1 MLSADQALERLND
14 MVSYQM
20 YQMNQTIYDN
30 LENSPDLLEHI
41 SDEEI
46 TAIILQNCVLLLAL
60 HLQFQVVDNLKEQ
73 TSIEFRE
80 CTFRAA
86 IAHYMNFLFDECE
99 FEGLLQECSI
109 ATDKSKLEEYYALSD
124 S

>member
-1 MLSADQALERLND
+1 MHSADQALERLND

-46 TAIILQNCVLLLAL
+46 TAIILQNCVLTTGTAPPVSSSR
-60 HLQFQVVDNLKEQ
+60 QPQ
-73 TSIEFRE
+73 
-80 CTFRAA
+80 RADF
-86 IAHYMNFLFDECE
+86 YRV
-99 FEGLLQECSI
+99 
-109 ATDKSKLEEYYALSD
+109 
-124 S
+124 